1 MAIIIVIPK
10 RKLLRLQEETILPEP
25 LLPTIS
31 PTPSVGLTWAE
42 ILVHL
47 ADGVP
52 YLRVTEELIIPVK

>member
-10 RKLLRLQEETILPEP
+10 RKLLRLQEETAQLEP
-25 LLPTIS
+25 FPPIIPT
-31 PTPSVGLTWAE
+31 TPSVGLTWAE